1 MNKLK
6 IWKSFTVSSEKL
18 EVGVKQIVASIS
30 LEGNLCSVILF
41 WLKLVN
47 ILPPSD
53 DGVNWD
59 RIASGQNMVEIKF
72 SEEQLY
78 SFLEVEEQELAAN
91 TSMWMWFEIEIFIS
105 FYFIF

>member
-1 MNKLK
+1 M
-6 IWKSFTVSSEKL
+6 
-18 EVGVKQIVASIS
+18 
-30 LEGNLCSVILF
+30 
-41 WLKLVN
+41 VN

-53 DGVNWD
+53 DAVNWD

-91 TSMWMWFEIEIFIS
+91 TSMWMWFEIEICIS

>member
-1 MNKLK
+1 MFLLELGEQTQNLK
-6 IWKSFTVSSEKL
+6 IIHCFIRK
-18 EVGVKQIVASIS
+18 VGVKQIVASIS
-30 LEGNLCSVILF
+30 LEGKLCSVILF

-91 TSMWMWFEIEIFIS
+91 TSM
-105 FYFIF
+105 